1 MSLFASRGV
10 PNVSIACP
18 GAWIGT
24 TVEADSLWDSPVVNF
39 VILGNCGASVEVIVI
54 LINHIRPGTGAVAV
68 VG

>member
-1 MSLFASRGV
+1 MSLFASRGE

-24 TVEADSLWDSPVVNF
+24 TVEADSPVVNF